1 MFVMLLSVLVAL
13 NLGRPLVPW
22 TIVEVNGEDQTFLT
36 LFEKLQA
43 GYFDAVE
50 VCDDLKRAVLLQ
62 TFVGAKM
69 ETLMVASSGQSV
81 LRVCAQFGNY
91 VKSVELP
98 ELKDLSCDRMQSSYL
113 IIILAVVIIT
123 ARPHTLDRLL
133 WTGNKHFITSGLSL
147 EQGKLLMFE

>member
-43 GYFDAVE
+43 GCFDAVE
-50 VCDDLKRAVLLQ
+50 VWDNLKRAVLLR

-69 ETLMVASSGQSV
+69 KTLMVASNGQSV
-81 LRVCAQFGNY
+81 LRVCTHY
-91 VKSVELP
+91 VKFVVKLP
-98 ELKDLSCDRMQSSYL
+98 ELKDPEPVL
-113 IIILAVVIIT
+113 LAS
-123 ARPHTLDRLL
+123 LL
-133 WTGNKHFITSGLSL
+133 
-147 EQGKLLMFE
+147 LLCFK

>member
-43 GYFDAVE
+43 RCFDAVE
-50 VCDDLKRAVLLQ
+50 VCDNLKRAVLLR

-81 LRVCAQFGNY
+81 LRVRAQFGNY
-91 VKSVELP
+91 VKFVVELP
-98 ELKDLSCDRMQSSYL
+98 ELKDPEPVLLPNAFAIMKASQRRLQLGDN
-113 IIILAVVIIT
+113 A
-123 ARPHTLDRLL
+123 LDSQK
-133 WTGNKHFITSGLSL
+133 TK
-147 EQGKLLMFE
+147 E

>member
-43 GYFDAVE
+43 GCFDAVE
-50 VCDDLKRAVLLQ
+50 VCDDFKRAVLLQ

-98 ELKDLSCDRMQSSYL
+98 ELKDLSCYGTRSSYL
-113 IIILAVVIIT
+113 IIILVVIIIIT
-123 ARPHTLDRLL
+123 AHT
-133 WTGNKHFITSGLSL
+133 
-147 EQGKLLMFE
+147 

>member
-43 GYFDAVE
+43 GCFDAVE
-50 VCDDLKRAVLLQ
+50 VCDDLKRAVLLR
-62 TFVGAKM
+62 TFAGAKM

-91 VKSVELP
+91 VKFVVELP
-98 ELKDLSCDRMQSSYL
+98 ELKDPEPVLLPD
-113 IIILAVVIIT
+113 AFAIT
-123 ARPHTLDRLL
+123 QRRLQLGDNALDSQKQRSDALNIFL
-133 WTGNKHFITSGLSL
+133 C
-147 EQGKLLMFE
+147 

>member
-1 MFVMLLSVLVAL
+1 MLLSVLVAL

-22 TIVEVNGEDQTFLT
+22 TIVEVIGEDQTFLT

-43 GYFDAVE
+43 GCFDAVE
-50 VCDDLKRAVLLQ
+50 VCDDLKRAVLLR

-91 VKSVELP
+91 VKFVFELP
-98 ELKDLSCDRMQSSYL
+98 ELKDPEP
-113 IIILAVVIIT
+113 V
-123 ARPHTLDRLL
+123 LL
-133 WTGNKHFITSGLSL
+133 PGRVCYHEGLS
-147 EQGKLLMFE
+147 ETPATRRQRIRQPKTKK

>member
-43 GYFDAVE
+43 GCFDTVE
-50 VCDDLKRAVLLQ
+50 VCDDLKRAVLLR

-91 VKSVELP
+91 VKFVVELP
-98 ELKDLSCDRMQSSYL
+98 ELKDPEPVLLPNTFHSAQIAWNKVLSTLNSQKQRCDAL
-113 IIILAVVIIT
+113 NIFLC
-123 ARPHTLDRLL
+123 
-133 WTGNKHFITSGLSL
+133 
-147 EQGKLLMFE
+147 